1 MVEETKG
8 RISPARIGKHGE
20 LIIPPGRLKKGN
32 EGFNPELR
40 PTVDEA
46 QHGKGTIITKDNG
59 TVIVRRR
66 KP

>member
-8 RISPARIGKHGE
+8 RTPPARIGKNGE
-20 LIIPPGRLKKGN
+20 LIIPPGRLKRGT
-32 EGFNPELR
+32 EGFSLELR

-59 TVIVRRR
+59 TVIVRR

>member
-8 RISPARIGKHGE
+8 RIPPARIGKNGE
-20 LIIPPGRLKKGN
+20 LIIPPGRLKKGGN
-32 EGFNPELR
+32 GFTPELR
-40 PTVDEA
+40 PTVEQA
-46 QHGKGTIITKDNG
+46 QRGEGTIITKDNG